1 MPANTAEY
9 LYEIAK
15 QLPASERIRLVE
27 KIAHGLASPP
37 APTPEPEASAR
48 VIDGLSTRMYLVGQV
63 TDLAL
68 DPPRFIVRT
77 ARGPVVVDVAPHLL
91 DSVRD
96 AWGKEAIVG
105 IDAVVDAD
113 GAVHN
118 AVAVTVEPTLDAE
131 DPLAIFESTFGTG
144 AEIWSTTEGREQLEE
159 MRGNS

>member
-37 APTPEPEASAR
+37 APEPEVAAH
-48 VIDGLSTRMYLVGQV
+48 VTGGLSTRAHLVGQV

-68 DPPRFIVRT
+68 DPPRFTVRT
-77 ARGPVVVDVAPHLL
+77 TRGPVVVQVAPHLL
-91 DSVRD
+91 DTVRD
-96 AWGKEAIVG
+96 AWGKDALVGVDAI
-105 IDAVVDAD
+105 VDAD
-113 GAVHN
+113 GAMRE
-118 AVAVTVEPTLDAE
+118 AVAVTVEPTLEAD

-144 AEIWSTTEGREQLEE
+144 AELWASAEGRGQLEK
-159 MRGNS
+159 MRGGS